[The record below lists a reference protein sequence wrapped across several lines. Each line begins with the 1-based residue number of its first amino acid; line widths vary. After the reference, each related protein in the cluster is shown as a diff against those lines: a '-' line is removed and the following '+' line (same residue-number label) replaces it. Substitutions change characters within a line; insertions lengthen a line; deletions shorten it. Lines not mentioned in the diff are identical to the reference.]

1 MPKLVVMPPLDDLK
15 RQFARRL
22 PADLPQLRVVAPE
35 TEDEARRELPDA
47 DAAFGW
53 IPPDLLPVA
62 GQLRWLQNP
71 DAGPRP
77 GYFYPALIE
86 HPVVVCNPRGIYND
100 HISQH
105 VMMFLLALARGLP
118 YYVAAQQQRRWDK
131 DARPGPALDLANAT
145 AVIVG
150 VGGVG
155 QETARLCV
163 AFGMRVVGVDPR
175 WEHEAPS
182 VERHGPD
189 ELDAVLPRADV
200 VIATT
205 PHTPETEGMWDARRF
220 RLMKP
225 TAFFI
230 NIGRGRT
237 MRLDELTAALERGEI
252 AGCGLDVFEVEP
264 LPADH
269 RLWALPNVLLTPH
282 IAVKDAENLPERR
295 YQVLLENARRFA
307 AGESLRNVVDKA
319 AWY

>member
-1 MPKLVVMPPLDDLK
+1 MPKLVVMPPLDELK
-15 RQFARRL
+15 RRFAGRL
-22 PADLPQLRVVAPE
+22 PADLPQYRVVAPE
-35 TEDEARRELPDA
+35 TEDAARRELADA

-53 IPPDLLPVA
+53 VPPDLLPVA
-62 GQLRWLQNP
+62 GKLRWLQNP
-71 DAGPRP
+71 DAGPRA

-100 HISQH
+100 HLSQH
-105 VMMFLLALARGLP
+105 IMMFLLALARGLP
-118 YYVAAQQQRRWDK
+118 YYVAAQGRRRWDTE
-131 DARPGPALDLANAT
+131 ARPGPALDLATAT

-155 QETARLCV
+155 QETARLCI

-175 WEHEAPS
+175 WEHEAPA

-189 ELDAVLPRADV
+189 GLDAVLPHADV

-205 PHTPETEGMWDARRF
+205 PHTPETEGMWSAHRF

-237 MRLDELTAALERGEI
+237 VRLDELTAALEGGEI
-252 AGCGLDVFEVEP
+252 AGCGLDVFEIEP
-264 LPADH
+264 LPTDH

-295 YQVLLENARRFA
+295 YHVLLENARRFA
-307 AGESLRNVVDKA
+307 AGEPLRNVVDKA

>member
-22 PADLPQLRVVAPE
+22 PTDLPRFRVVAPE
-35 TEDEARRELPDA
+35 TEDEARRELADA
-47 DAAFGW
+47 DAAYGW
-53 IPPDLLPVA
+53 IPPDLLPLA

-105 VMMFLLALARGLP
+105 IMMFLLALARGLP
-118 YYVAAQQQRRWDK
+118 YYVAAQRRRRWDK
-131 DARPGPALDLANAT
+131 DARPGPALDLATAT

-155 QETARLCV
+155 QETARLCL

-200 VIATT
+200 VVATT
-205 PHTPETEGMWDARRF
+205 PHTPETEGMWNARRF

-225 TAFFI
+225 TACFI

-237 MRLDELTAALERGEI
+237 VQLDELTAALERGEI
-252 AGCGLDVFEVEP
+252 AGCGLDVFEIEP
-264 LPADH
+264 LPAEH

-295 YQVLLENARRFA
+295 YHVLLENARRFA
-307 AGESLRNVVDKA
+307 AGEPLRNVVDKA

>member
-1 MPKLVVMPPLDDLK
+1 MPKLVVMPPLDELK
-15 RQFARRL
+15 RRFAGRL
-22 PADLPQLRVVAPE
+22 PADLPQFRVVAPE
-35 TEDEARRELPDA
+35 TEAAARRELADT

-53 IPPDLLPVA
+53 VPPDLLPAA
-62 GQLRWLQNP
+62 GRLRWLQNP
-71 DAGPRP
+71 DAGPRA

-118 YYVAAQQQRRWDK
+118 YYVAAHGRRRWDPE
-131 DARPGPALDLANAT
+131 ARPGPALDLATAT

-155 QETARLCV
+155 QETARLCG

-175 WEHEAPS
+175 WEHAAPA

-189 ELDAVLPRADV
+189 GLDAVLPQADV

-205 PHTPETEGMWDARRF
+205 PHTPETEGMWNSRRF

-237 MRLDELTAALERGEI
+237 VRLDELTAALEGGEI
-252 AGCGLDVFEVEP
+252 AGCGLDVFEIEP

-307 AGESLRNVVDKA
+307 AGEPLRNVVDKA

>member
-35 TEDEARRELPDA
+35 TEDEAGRELADA

-53 IPPDLLPVA
+53 IPPDLLPSA
-62 GQLRWLQNP
+62 GKLRWLQNP

-105 VMMFLLALARGLP
+105 IMMFLLALARGLP
-118 YYVAAQQQRRWDK
+118 YYVEAQRGRRWDK

-155 QETARLCV
+155 QETARLCL
-163 AFGMRVVGVDPR
+163 AFGMRVAGVDPR

-200 VIATT
+200 VIAST
-205 PHTPETEGMWDARRF
+205 PHTPETEGMWNARRF

-252 AGCGLDVFEVEP
+252 AGCGLDVFEIEP

-269 RLWALPNVLLTPH
+269 RLWTLPNVLLTPH

-307 AGESLRNVVDKA
+307 AGEPLRNVVDKA